1 MQKKRGGSNETQVKS
16 QNQTKTIWI
25 LLKSVKTTTQY
36 KNTEGVVEIEIPD
49 EMDADNG
56 YVISNDDYTLEVSDG
71 GFL

>member
-1 MQKKRGGSNETQVKS
+1 M
-16 QNQTKTIWI
+16 
-25 LLKSVKTTTQY
+25 KSVKTTTQY